1 MVAKC
6 FHDPEE
12 VHEPDRTYVT
22 AESVKVIDEPEEVD
36 STDIDDEASN
46 QEHKNMCGELFAQ
59 MFLKCP
65 GYMPLVPASF
75 LLN

>member
-12 VHEPDRTYVT
+12 VDEPDRTYVT

-46 QEHKNMCGELFAQ
+46 QEPKTCAEN
-59 MFLKCP
+59 
-65 GYMPLVPASF
+65 
-75 LLN
+75 